1 MLKIIIILMFILMK
15 GFEFTVERVNHICQ
29 GKELPENVKDVYDAD
44 EYDKWRNYENDSE
57 KFSIISELVSIAF
70 SLILLV
76 TNAYAWMFR
85 MLPGFNEYIQS
96 LIVILVLSV
105 MTTIISVPFKYYD
118 TFVIEEKYGMNKTT
132 GTTFWLDILKEFIIS
147 IIIVFLFT
155 AIVMFLFDTFG
166 NTAIIL
172 ATVVML
178 VISLVLALIIIPLM
192 RIFNKFTPLEDGEL
206 KDKLI
211 GLCEKY
217 GLKVKKIVVKD
228 ASRRTT
234 KSNAFCTG
242 LGKFKTISLDDNLV
256 NNFED
261 DEIVAV
267 FAHEFAHARYKHII
281 KSLPFSLFRTLIT
294 FAVLGLLLNYS
305 GLCTAFG
312 FDGVNYFFA
321 LQLLSIISWPL
332 TKLLDIVSNYI
343 SRKHEYQAD
352 AFAAKEG
359 YGDKLIAALKRLS
372 KEALSDINPHPV
384 KVVLDYSH
392 PTLSQRITAIEGK

>member
-96 LIVILVLSV
+96 LIVILALSV

-132 GTTFWLDILKEFIIS
+132 RTTFWLDVLKEFIIS

-211 GLCEKY
+211 GL
-217 GLKVKKIVVKD
+217 
-228 ASRRTT
+228 
-234 KSNAFCTG
+234 
-242 LGKFKTISLDDNLV
+242 
-256 NNFED
+256 
-261 DEIVAV
+261 
-267 FAHEFAHARYKHII
+267 
-281 KSLPFSLFRTLIT
+281 
-294 FAVLGLLLNYS
+294 
-305 GLCTAFG
+305 
-312 FDGVNYFFA
+312 
-321 LQLLSIISWPL
+321 
-332 TKLLDIVSNYI
+332 
-343 SRKHEYQAD
+343 
-352 AFAAKEG
+352 
-359 YGDKLIAALKRLS
+359 
-372 KEALSDINPHPV
+372 
-384 KVVLDYSH
+384 
-392 PTLSQRITAIEGK
+392 

>member
-96 LIVILVLSV
+96 LIVILALSV

-132 GTTFWLDILKEFIIS
+132 RTTFWLDVLKEFIIS

-234 KSNAFCTG
+234 KFNAFCTG

-305 GLCTAFG
+305 GLCMAFG